1 MLDHRNGVRFTI
13 LRTGQVVDVAIET
26 PSGCYPLDDSATD
39 ALKEVVLP
47 PLPADFQRDTE
58 TVHARF
64 IAEGEIRTMK
74 AYLQQM
80 KNAGF
85 F

>member
-1 MLDHRNGVRFTI
+1 VLSARRFGHRRLEGGR
-13 LRTGQVVDVAIET
+13 A
-26 PSGCYPLDDSATD
+26 A
-39 ALKEVVLP
+39 AA
-47 PLPADFQRDTE
+47 PADFKRDSE

-74 AYLQQM
+74 AFLQQM

>member
-1 MLDHRNGVRFTI
+1 
-13 LRTGQVVDVAIET
+13 
-26 PSGCYPLDDSATD
+26 
-39 ALKEVVLP
+39 VLP
-47 PLPADFQRDTE
+47 PLPADFQRDSE

-74 AYLQQM
+74 AFLQQM

>member
-1 MLDHRNGVRFTI
+1 
-13 LRTGQVVDVAIET
+13 LRSGEVVDIAIET

-47 PLPADFQRDTE
+47 PLPSDFQRDQE
-58 TVHARF
+58 IVHARF

-74 AYLQQM
+74 AYLQQL
-80 KNAGF
+80 KSAGYF
-85 F
+85 